1 MNRITLEKDAG
12 LRFPAEEGFYGIIVS
27 ERPPMHVWGD
37 KIYTLEVYDKN
48 DKYVGKWSGKH
59 GDF

>member
-1 MNRITLEKDAG
+1 MNKITLEKDAG

-27 ERPPMHVWGD
+27 ERPAMHIWDD
-37 KIYTLEVYDKN
+37 KIYTIEVYDEN
-48 DKYVGKWSGKH
+48 DKYAGKWSGKH